1 MAQIFAE
8 LSKEGVLIVGM
19 LTILVVVG
27 IFLCFEIILLHNKYN
42 KMATKQE
49 RMDAALATLQ
59 AGFVELADDL
69 NALIEEVKDTIN
81 EESLAKLEGYA
92 AKATELG
99 NLWEKPEEPT
109 EETEA

>member
-1 MAQIFAE
+1 MAI
-8 LSKEGVLIVGM
+8 M
-19 LTILVVVG
+19 LVIG

-49 RMDAALATLQ
+49 RMDAALTTLQ

-69 NALIEEVKDTIN
+69 NALILAEKDNIS
-81 EESLAKLEGYA
+81 EESLATLEAAA

-99 NLWEKPEEPT
+99 NLYEKPEEPT